1 MIKYVF
7 GDSYR
12 IFVNTS
18 MGCTGG
24 CKYCY
29 LPKLGINHNMFSI
42 SASEAI
48 KLIEESDVRY
58 GKNGSI
64 ISFGCYSECWDSNNR
79 SKTIEL
85 IKQLALKNNYIQL
98 ATKKKISLR
107 DLKLIDSCAQFKNQ
121 ILIYLSAPTIS
132 HSRQIEPYT
141 DEINLRLSPLMYLS
155 NLDNIVIVLYIKP
168 VIETITI
175 QDLDF
180 YRKIV
185 ASCNIPVVVG
195 PMLDTRPAL
204 FHEPVLVGNNN
215 LFNQESTD
223 QEDIVMALKE
233 HGNIFTHST
242 DIIDELRKNN

>member
-85 IKQLALKNNYIQL
+85 IKQLALKNQIASQAFIEGQQINSILCL
-98 ATKKKISLR
+98 AFGMTSFHLNLTLPAGMKK
-107 DLKLIDSCAQFKNQ
+107 
-121 ILIYLSAPTIS
+121 
-132 HSRQIEPYT
+132 
-141 DEINLRLSPLMYLS
+141 
-155 NLDNIVIVLYIKP
+155 
-168 VIETITI
+168 
-175 QDLDF
+175 
-180 YRKIV
+180 
-185 ASCNIPVVVG
+185 
-195 PMLDTRPAL
+195 
-204 FHEPVLVGNNN
+204 
-215 LFNQESTD
+215 
-223 QEDIVMALKE
+223 
-233 HGNIFTHST
+233 
-242 DIIDELRKNN
+242 